1 MINLKT
7 ATSEEM
13 AKIVPYLKVFSSLN
27 EKIYRW
33 TGGRI
38 LGKLG
43 GHDICL
49 VTMTG
54 AKSGKEKVIPLMYV
68 PYKEG
73 VIIVASLGGAPTNP
87 VWFNNLVA
95 HPDIEVQ
102 YKNKKMSLR
111 ARRAEAVEKAD
122 VWPICCEHYPDY
134 DIYQKRTD
142 RDIPVFICEP
152 R

>member
-13 AKIVPYLKVFSSLN
+13 AKIIPYLKVFSSLN

-33 TGGRI
+33 TGGRV
-38 LGKLG
+38 LGKLNG
-43 GHDICL
+43 YDVCL

-54 AKSGKEKVIPLMYV
+54 AKSGKQRVIPLMYV

-73 VIIVASLGGAPTNP
+73 VIIVASQGGAPRNP

-102 YKNKKMSLR
+102 YKSRKMKLR
-111 ARRAEAVEKAD
+111 ARRAEADEKEA
-122 VWPICCEHYPDY
+122 VWPVCCEYYPDY
-134 DIYQKRTD
+134 DLYQKRTP

-152 R
+152 G

>member
-43 GHDICL
+43 GHDVCL

-54 AKSGKEKVIPLMYV
+54 AKSGKKKVIPLMYV

-87 VWFNNLVA
+87 VWFNNLVV

-111 ARRAEAVEKAD
+111 ARRAEAAEKAD